1 VAGSRALAGTYVLDV
16 VEDRPETID
25 SNPAGCQARHRL
37 EVGYREKFRTLLAKV
52 RPRRL
57 DFGADLLVRRAR
69 EMRIREGIPLG
80 RALARV
86 YEATRVRVEKRL
98 ALTVACSLSGL
109 PLGQEPAAARFVC
122 DASLGGLARWLRAAG
137 YEAEWAEKGGADEL
151 LRRARAGGGRPAHDR
166 QSDDGADRDPGRIGP
181 AQWLPSDLPRIAQL
195 KMLMRDLGLR
205 PRAPRCMSCGGE
217 LRAVAKDEVADRIPP
232 RTARWKDEYYL
243 CAGCGKLFW
252 EGTHWER
259 ITRQLGDL
267 VPRPT

>member
-1 VAGSRALAGTYVLDV
+1 VLDV

-109 PLGQEPAAARFVC
+109 PLGQEPAAPRFVC

-151 LRRARAGGGRPAHDR
+151 LRRARAGGGVLLTTDSRMMERTAIR
-166 QSDDGADRDPGRIGP
+166 EGSVP

-267 VPRPT
+267 VPRPA